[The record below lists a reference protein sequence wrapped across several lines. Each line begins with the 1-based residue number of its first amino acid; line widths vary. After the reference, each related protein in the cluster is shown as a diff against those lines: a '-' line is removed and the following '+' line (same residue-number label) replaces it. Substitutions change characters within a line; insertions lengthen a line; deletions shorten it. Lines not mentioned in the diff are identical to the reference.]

1 MAKKNTISNI
11 SRLGIA
17 GALVFGAAGAMAET
31 FNATVNVQNALAVTN
46 VADLDFGTVF
56 ATTASDAES
65 ASLTLAPNGDVAE
78 GPTGASF
85 QLLSLGTPVPAQ
97 ASVAVGSQATFT
109 VTLPDVE
116 ATVEA
121 SGGGATVMDDSE
133 STPIYLCA
141 AGACGN
147 AAVPRFELVNFRLG
161 EVTSGSIADDS
172 DPRLVTI
179 TPSFGVTEVGF
190 NIGAT
195 IVTDTDVDASRSGF
209 EYAPDVPYT
218 GTFEVTASY

>member
-1 MAKKNTISNI
+1 MTKKNTISKI

-17 GALVFGAAGAMAET
+17 GALVFGAAGAMAAD

-46 VADLDFGTVF
+46 GGDLDFGTVF
-56 ATTASDAES
+56 ATTASDAAS
-65 ASLTLAPNGDVAE
+65 ASLTLAPNGDVSE
-78 GPTGASF
+78 GPAGASF
-85 QLLSLGTPVPAQ
+85 QLLSLGTPVPAL

-109 VTLPDVE
+109 VKLPDVE
-116 ATVEA
+116 AAVA
-121 SGGGATVMDDSE
+121 AGAQTNMDDPE
-133 STPIYLCA
+133 TAPIYLCA
-141 AGACGN
+141 AGACSN

-161 EVTSGSIADDS
+161 EVTSGSIADES

-195 IVTDTDVDASRSGF
+195 IVTDTDVDGTRSGF

>member
-1 MAKKNTISNI
+1 MTKKNTLSKI

-46 VADLDFGTVF
+46 GGDLDFDTVF
-56 ATTASDAES
+56 ATAASDAES
-65 ASLTLAPNGDVAE
+65 ASLTLAPNGNVTE
-78 GPTGASF
+78 GPAGASF
-85 QLLSLGTPVPAQ
+85 QLLSLGTPVPAL

-116 ATVEA
+116 ATVSA
-121 SGGGATVMDDSE
+121 SAQTSMDGSE
-133 STPIYLCA
+133 VKPIYLCA

-147 AAVPRFELVNFRLG
+147 AAVPRFELVNFRLD

-195 IVTDTDVDASRSGF
+195 IVTDTNVDSTRSGF